1 MIIRIVRTVK
11 AVPVRTAKYGLYGL
25 ENIGRVLPLGTKEKD
40 WKEVDDLKEY
50 NPQKPREYHL
60 EQSLYLRVLHTVR
73 DYPRMIEKV
82 NEVLYGGGN
91 NDGMPKSN
99 DVGKPTEKKAIAIAE
114 TQDTLNAIENAL
126 KQVPIEYRQ
135 YIFEDV
141 VYKTA
146 YPLDYADKSTWR
158 RNRMKFL
165 YNVANNL
172 KLLTLSL
179 KSSIVKKRVKCI
191 VEI

>member
-1 MIIRIVRTVK
+1 M
-11 AVPVRTAKYGLYGL
+11 
-25 ENIGRVLPLGTKEKD
+25 
-40 WKEVDDLKEY
+40 KEY

-126 KQVPIEYRQ
+126 KQIPIEYRQ
-135 YIFEDV
+135 YIFENV

-172 KLLTLSL
+172 KLL
-179 KSSIVKKRVKCI
+179 
-191 VEI
+191 